1 MVKFYLCYLASW
13 EMLDKWSP
21 KHFDDLTKVPHILS
35 LLKDEVFDDVL
46 IRLGLGPQANGF
58 LHQG

>member
-1 MVKFYLCYLASW
+1 MGFFSHFNNDMAIFNFSYLASW

-46 IRLGLGPQANGF
+46 I
-58 LHQG
+58 

>member
-1 MVKFYLCYLASW
+1 MAIHVFNFSYLASW

-35 LLKDEVFDDVL
+35 FLKDEVFDDVL
-46 IRLGLGPQANGF
+46 I
-58 LHQG
+58 